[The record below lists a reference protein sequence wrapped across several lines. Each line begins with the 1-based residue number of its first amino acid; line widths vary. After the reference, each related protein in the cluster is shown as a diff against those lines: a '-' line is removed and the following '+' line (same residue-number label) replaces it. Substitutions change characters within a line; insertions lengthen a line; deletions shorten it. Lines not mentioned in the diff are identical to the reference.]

1 MIWIKLR
8 WKFGIFDKKC
18 YLHFL
23 KISVDNSER
32 KHKKSKQQNVSC
44 WSFSGSIK
52 KQGHSNIISSL
63 LHFVEIS
70 QLSTYEKLQFSLK
83 IVVLTF
89 WGRNGGDLGILHSS
103 LFVSALGCHPPQQT
117 FFYEVNCTLFIE
129 EMVKQIMWTKGKHG
143 EGHEGRE
150 KKEGGGR
157 GEQRKEIRGFQQ
169 IIQERVKPWHKH
181 NFTFVDL
188 YSIYKFWII

>member
-1 MIWIKLR
+1 MAFVNCMPLWQFFGIIYFHIWAFDTFLKQLFNNIKSFDLKKDK
-8 WKFGIFDKKC
+8 WPKKLIIFSEKLHDLDQITLKFGIFDKKC

-70 QLSTYEKLQFSLK
+70 QL
-83 IVVLTF
+83 
-89 WGRNGGDLGILHSS
+89 N
-103 LFVSALGCHPPQQT
+103 
-117 FFYEVNCTLFIE
+117 FIE
-129 EMVKQIMWTKGKHG
+129 NSCFNIL
-143 EGHEGRE
+143 R
-150 KKEGGGR
+150 
-157 GEQRKEIRGFQQ
+157 
-169 IIQERVKPWHKH
+169 
-181 NFTFVDL
+181 
-188 YSIYKFWII
+188 

>member
-1 MIWIKLR
+1 MPLWQFFGIIYFHIWVFDTFLKQLFNNIKSFDLKKDKWPKKLIIFQKNYMIWIKLR

-70 QLSTYEKLQFSLK
+70 QLS
-83 IVVLTF
+83 
-89 WGRNGGDLGILHSS
+89 
-103 LFVSALGCHPPQQT
+103 
-117 FFYEVNCTLFIE
+117 
-129 EMVKQIMWTKGKHG
+129 
-143 EGHEGRE
+143 
-150 KKEGGGR
+150 R
-157 GEQRKEIRGFQQ
+157 GVIRG
-169 IIQERVKPWHKH
+169 KAAKH
-181 NFTFVDL
+181 L
-188 YSIYKFWII
+188 P